1 MEDESRIE
9 QIFEALKNKVPVTQ
23 INESLDKPQSSPVYE
38 PGHASDMEGNVIGVL
53 SALQIVES
61 VEQPISYGSTKNNY
75 EAELI
80 VKTKREDGH
89 PAESLTIIVRSRR
102 NGVRSY
108 RRQFRDTYNLD
119 PEQVDEYLKI
129 KRIVLL
135 RGRAEKIAIENGFL
149 RQLKAIQEY
158 QTKSSIS

>member
-1 MEDESRIE
+1 MEQGSRID
-9 QIFEALKNKVPVTQ
+9 QIFEALKNKAPVT
-23 INESLDKPQSSPVYE
+23 EFHDLLDRPQAPPVYE
-38 PGHASDMEGNVIGVL
+38 PGRQSDMEGNVIGVL

-61 VEQPISYGSTKNNY
+61 VEQLDVYGNTKSNY

-108 RRQFRDTYNLD
+108 RRQFSNTYNLD

-129 KRIVLL
+129 KRIILI
-135 RGRAEKIAIENGFL
+135 RGRAEKTAIENEFL

-158 QTKSSIS
+158 QAK

>member
-1 MEDESRIE
+1 MQKESRIE

-23 INESLDKPQSSPVYE
+23 INESLGRPQAQPVYE
-38 PGHASDMEGNVIGVL
+38 TGQVSDMEGNVIGVL

-61 VEQPISYGSTKNNY
+61 VEQTDVYGNTKSNY

-80 VKTKREDGH
+80 VKTKREDIY

-108 RRQFRDTYNLD
+108 RRQFRNTYNLD

-129 KRIVLL
+129 KKIILI
-135 RGRAEKIAIENGFL
+135 RGRAEKTAIENEFL
-149 RQLKAIQEY
+149 RQLKDIQEY
-158 QTKSSIS
+158 QLNSSIS